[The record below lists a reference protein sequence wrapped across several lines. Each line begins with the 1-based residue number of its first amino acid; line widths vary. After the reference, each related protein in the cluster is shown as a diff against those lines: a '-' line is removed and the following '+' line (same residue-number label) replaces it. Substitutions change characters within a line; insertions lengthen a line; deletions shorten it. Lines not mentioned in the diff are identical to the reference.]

1 MFLSVVSVA
10 EIRATGSAVRA
21 ARNQAFANRLE
32 DWLRADRAQVR
43 RSSPDRRRRNRADV
57 GASSGEQL
65 GFNSPDLI
73 IAATAWHHDLVVV
86 TRNLR
91 HFDNA
96 GVQVLDPYRRLVPAP
111 LPPQLLPSRRRIGLV
126 SELTRRAASPPLV

>member
-1 MFLSVVSVA
+1 MFLLDTMVVSEESKRTPHELATAWLRQIEPERLFLSVASVA
-10 EIRATGSAVRA
+10 EIRRGTSRQKRLDPV
-21 ARNQAFANRLE
+21 FADRLE
-32 DWLRADRAQVR
+32 DWLRLTER
-43 RSSPDRRRRNRADV
+43 RF
-57 GASSGEQL
+57 GERLLPVDAAIAGRWGDLWHQL

-96 GVQVLDPYRRLVPAP
+96 GVPVLDPYRRLN
-111 LPPQLLPSRRRIGLV
+111 
-126 SELTRRAASPPLV
+126 

>member
-1 MFLSVVSVA
+1 MFLLDTMVISEETKRIPHELATAWLRRTEPQRLFLSVASVA
-10 EIRATGSAVRA
+10 EIRRGISRQK
-21 ARNQAFANRLE
+21 RLDPAFADRLE
-32 DWLRADRAQVR
+32 DWLRLTERQF
-43 RSSPDRRRRNRADV
+43 
-57 GASSGEQL
+57 GERLLAVDAAIAERWGELWDQL

-96 GVQVLDPYRRLVPAP
+96 GVRLLDPYRP
-111 LPPQLLPSRRRIGLV
+111 LD
-126 SELTRRAASPPLV
+126 